1 MHALSWLPLVASGPA
16 LASGGEGGSSAAG
29 YHYSWVELLFD
40 HTHNVFTEQLGA
52 SPDDAIRIVTLWLMC
67 FGLIGVAL
75 IARMGLNSVRS
86 KGGKAQYI
94 PTTGL
99 GIRSVFELYTE
110 AIYNM
115 IAGVLGRED
124 AKKFY
129 WLLGGTFL
137 FIFCGNLLSVMP
149 GGLPTTDNINTNL
162 AMSLVVLLVYVVAGV
177 ARTGFGFF
185 KHMMGPVWWLAPL
198 IFAIEAAGV
207 FIIRPMSLTL
217 RLFGN
222 INGDHLVFGIMS
234 DLVPILVPS
243 IFLGLGIWVSFLQA
257 FVFTLLSAIYIMLSV
272 DHGDDDHH

>member
-1 MHALSWLPLVASGPA
+1 MHALSWLPLVASGTA
-16 LASGGEGGSSAAG
+16 LAGGDSSAAG
-29 YHYSWVELLFD
+29 YHYSWIQEIPLVHMIE
-40 HTHNVFTEQLGA
+40 EAGLGA
-52 SPDDAIRIVTLWLMC
+52 SHDDAIRLVTLWALC
-67 FGLIGVAL
+67 FGLIGLGL
-75 IARMGLNSVRS
+75 IARMGLNGVRS
-86 KGGKAQYI
+86 KGGKEQFI
-94 PTTGL
+94 PSTGL
-99 GIRSVFELYTE
+99 GIRSIFELYTE

-137 FIFCGNLLSVMP
+137 FIFTGNLLSVMP

-272 DHGDDDHH
+272 DHGDDDH

>member
-1 MHALSWLPLVASGPA
+1 MHALSWLPLAASGTA
-16 LASGGEGGSSAAG
+16 LAGGGEGGTAAG
-29 YHYSWVELLFD
+29 YHYSWIQEIPLVHLIE
-40 HTHNVFTEQLGA
+40 EAGLGA
-52 SPDDAIRIVTLWLMC
+52 SHDDAIRLVTLWALC
-67 FGLIGVAL
+67 FALIGVAL

-86 KGGKAQYI
+86 KGGKEQYI
-94 PTTGL
+94 PSSGL

-115 IAGVLGRED
+115 IADVLGRED

-137 FIFCGNLLSVMP
+137 FIFTGNLLSVMP

-234 DLVPILVPS
+234 DLVPVLVPS

-272 DHGDDDHH
+272 DHGDDDH